1 MLVVLVYILK
11 REDWW
16 NEVGIDIFSVH
27 FSFIHTFL
35 MIKILYNCLKYIP
48 NKLKEIFRQP
58 RYLVFEKLGII
69 SLGDVK
75 LLGRPHHLG
84 MNYYFNFIMS
94 SNLPHWFKKHME
106 L

>member
-1 MLVVLVYILK
+1 M
-11 REDWW
+11 
-16 NEVGIDIFSVH
+16 GIDIFSVH

-35 MIKILYNCLKYIP
+35 MIKILYNYLKYVP

-58 RYLVFEKLGII
+58 RYLVFEKSGII
-69 SLGDVK
+69 S
-75 LLGRPHHLG
+75 LG